1 MSLAEASARYVLET
15 MTTEERT
22 ALPRYDGET
31 LICLLKELEVHRSPL
46 FFDQLIG
53 KNIFHQGDSST
64 VMANA
69 AYNVAIS
76 NQVMRGGKHYATF
89 TDKGPNPHFYYGI
102 IRPIKGWGDKRLQR
116 FDDDQD
122 EKIRSELLA
131 ERTDRWGDSEIVRYS
146 EIHCCEFNYRTL
158 VGWYTGWERGERY
171 HGYHWCYEDEVLEE
185 RADEVVQGRAVGLL
199 LDLDEGT
206 LTAYADGRC
215 LGVVTDGLTGEYCW
229 MLSAADEF
237 GSYELDGEA
246 VASVERDKLPM
257 SYGGETKGTAAVG
270 NYCLR

>member
-1 MSLAEASARYVLET
+1 MGNKISCRSPAAKRIKAAKQDDDNLSLFDDFDANLVVHTGAFLSAEDLVNLSRTCSRFGGKRGGIELSLAEASARYVLET

-158 VGWYTGWERGERY
+158 VGWYTGWERRGEDTWW
-171 HGYHWCYEDEVLEE
+171 GGG
-185 RADEVVQGRAVGLL
+185 GRG
-199 LDLDEGT
+199 
-206 LTAYADGRC
+206 
-215 LGVVTDGLTGEYCW
+215 
-229 MLSAADEF
+229 
-237 GSYELDGEA
+237 
-246 VASVERDKLPM
+246 
-257 SYGGETKGTAAVG
+257 
-270 NYCLR
+270 

>member
-1 MSLAEASARYVLET
+1 MGNKISCRSPAAKRIKAAKQDDDDLWLLDDNLVVHIGAFLSAEDLVNLSRTCSRFGGKRGGIELSLAEASARSALAT
-15 MTTEERT
+15 MTTEERN

-31 LICLLKELEVHRSPL
+31 LTCLLKELEVHRSPL

-53 KNIFHQGDSST
+53 KNIFHQGDSRST

-102 IRPIKGWGDKRLQR
+102 IRPIKGWGDKRLKR
-116 FDDDQD
+116 FDDDHD
-122 EKIRSELLA
+122 ENVRSELLA
-131 ERTDRWGDSEIVRYS
+131 ERTDRWGDWGDPLFRWGWG

-158 VGWYTGWERGERY
+158 VGWYTGWERGARY

-185 RADEVVQGRAVGLL
+185 RAVKLYGAGP
-199 LDLDEGT
+199 LDF
-206 LTAYADGRC
+206 C
-215 LGVVTDGLTGEYCW
+215 LI
-229 MLSAADEF
+229 
-237 GSYELDGEA
+237 
-246 VASVERDKLPM
+246 
-257 SYGGETKGTAAVG
+257 
-270 NYCLR
+270 